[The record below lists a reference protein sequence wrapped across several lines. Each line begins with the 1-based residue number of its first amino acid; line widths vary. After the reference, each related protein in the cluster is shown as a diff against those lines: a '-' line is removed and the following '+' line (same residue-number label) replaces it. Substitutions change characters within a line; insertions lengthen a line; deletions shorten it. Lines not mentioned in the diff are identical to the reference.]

1 MGREKLKKG
10 EALGR
15 NLPTSALE
23 AEAQA
28 SWIIWPNLPSLI
40 KLGKASWVIAPTLPA
55 SNLEVL

>member
-1 MGREKLKKG
+1 MEREKLKKG

-23 AEAQA
+23 ADAQA

-40 KLGKASWVIAPTLPA
+40 KGKASWVIAPTLPA
-55 SNLEVL
+55 STLEVL